1 MSDNP
6 YAPPKAATLE
16 APSSSGVYIE
26 DGRKVPAGNGV
37 TWYGDGWK
45 LFVAA
50 PGLWVLICIV
60 FFVASILVSIVP
72 GGALLSSIVYPPVV
86 AGLMLGCRSIE
97 EGTGLRFEHLW
108 AGFEK
113 NVGSLILVGVLYLVG
128 TVLIGVFAGIG
139 VAVMIPAMIAQGAA
153 PTDFSNIAAL
163 MPYILV
169 IVLVLLIVMAL
180 MLPLIMAVWFAP
192 ALVIFHDLAPMAAM
206 KASFHG
212 CLKNILPFLL
222 YGLVGLGLAILA
234 VIPLGLG
241 MLVWIPLLWTSI
253 YTGYRDIFVRP
264 A

>member
-6 YAPPKAATLE
+6 YAPPKAAVLE
-16 APSSSGVYIE
+16 APSSSGTYIE
-26 DGRKVPAGNGV
+26 DGQKVPAGNGV

-50 PGLWVLICIV
+50 PGMWVLICIV

-97 EGTGLRFEHLW
+97 EGKGLRFDHLW

-139 VAVMIPAMIAQGAA
+139 VVVMIPAMIAQGGTV
-153 PTDFSNIAAL
+153 PDISNFNAL
-163 MPYILV
+163 LPY
-169 IVLVLLIVMAL
+169 VLLILLVVLVVLAL
-180 MLPLIMAVWFAP
+180 MLPLFMAIWFAP

-212 CLKNILPFLL
+212 CLKNIWPFLL
-222 YGLVGLGLAILA
+222 YGVVGLGLAILA

>member
-1 MSDNP
+1 M
-6 YAPPKAATLE
+6 
-16 APSSSGVYIE
+16 
-26 DGRKVPAGNGV
+26 
-37 TWYGDGWK
+37 
-45 LFVAA
+45 
-50 PGLWVLICIV
+50 LICIV

-128 TVLIGVFAGIG
+128 TVLIALFAGIG
-139 VAVMIPAMIAQGAA
+139 VAVMIPAMMAQGAA

-169 IVLVLLIVMAL
+169 IALVLLVVMAL

-192 ALVIFHDLAPMAAM
+192 ALVVFHDLPPMAAM

-222 YGLVGLGLAILA
+222 YGVIFFGLAIVATL
-234 VIPLGLG
+234 
-241 MLVWIPLLWTSI
+241 PLLLGWLALGPVISI
-253 YTGYRDIFVRP
+253 TVYTAYRDVFFKPR
-264 A
+264 

>member
-6 YAPPKAATLE
+6 YAPPKATVLE

-26 DGRKVPAGNGV
+26 DGQKVPAGNGV

-50 PGLWVLICIV
+50 PGMWVLMCIV
-60 FFVASILVSIVP
+60 FVVASILISIVP
-72 GGALLSSIVYPPVV
+72 LGGIVSSLFYPPIV
-86 AGLMLGCRSIE
+86 AGLMLGCQSIE
-97 EGTGLRFEHLW
+97 QGTGLRFEHLW

-113 NVGSLILVGVLYLVG
+113 NVGPLLMVGGLYLAG
-128 TVLIGVFAGIG
+128 TLLIGLFAGIG
-139 VAVMIPAMIAQGAA
+139 VVAMVPAMMAKGANVSD
-153 PTDFSNIAAL
+153 PSEML
-163 MPYILV
+163 MFLPYILL
-169 IVLVLLIVMAL
+169 IVLVVLAL

-192 ALVIFHDLAPMAAM
+192 ALVIFHDLKPMAAM
-206 KASFHG
+206 KASFYG

-222 YGLVGLGLAILA
+222 YGLVGMGLAIVA

-253 YTGYRDIFVRP
+253 HTGYRDIFVRP